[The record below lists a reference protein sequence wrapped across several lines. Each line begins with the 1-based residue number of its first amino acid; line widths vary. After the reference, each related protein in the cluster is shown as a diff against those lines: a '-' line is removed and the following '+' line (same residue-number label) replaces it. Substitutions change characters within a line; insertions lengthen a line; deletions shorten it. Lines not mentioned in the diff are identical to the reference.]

1 MEPKSRIG
9 FRDLIDG
16 RIAEW
21 EKGIQNLEHRMA
33 KAKDDTE
40 AREKIALMKARLPV
54 LAEKSKMVLDVS
66 DEDWPNYKSEVD
78 LILENL
84 EWLQGYVM
92 KRIGA
97 A

>member
-1 MEPKSRIG
+1 MESKSRVA
-9 FRDLIDG
+9 FRDLIDA

-21 EKGIQNLEHRMA
+21 EKNIQNLEHRLA
-33 KAKDDTE
+33 KKDDAE
-40 AREKIALMKARLPV
+40 AREKVALMKSRLPV
-54 LAEKSKMVLDVS
+54 LAEKSRMIMDVS
-66 DEDWPNYKSEVD
+66 EGGWPNYKSETD

-92 KRIGA
+92 RRIGA

>member
-1 MEPKSRIG
+1 METKSRNG
-9 FRDLIDG
+9 FRELIDA

-21 EKGIQNLEHRMA
+21 EKNIQNLEHRMA
-33 KAKDDTE
+33 KKDDAE
-40 AREKIALMKARLPV
+40 AKRQVAVMKSRLPV
-54 LAEKSKMVLDVS
+54 LAEKSKMVMDV
-66 DEDWPNYKSEVD
+66 DDTGWPDFKSETD

-92 KRIGA
+92 KRLGA

>member
-1 MEPKSRIG
+1 MEHKSRVG
-9 FRDLIDG
+9 FQELIDA

-21 EKGIQNLEHRMA
+21 EKNITNLEHRLS
-33 KAKDDTE
+33 KKDDPD
-40 AREKIALMKARLPV
+40 AREKVAMMKARLPQ
-54 LAEKSKMVLDVS
+54 LTKKSAEIFDVADDTWS
-66 DEDWPNYKSEVD
+66 TYKSETD

-92 KRIGA
+92 RRIGA

>member
-1 MEPKSRIG
+1 MEVRSRTG
-9 FRDLIDG
+9 FRELIDA

-21 EKGIQNLEHRMA
+21 EKNIQNLEHRMA
-33 KAKDDTE
+33 KKEDAEAK
-40 AREKIALMKARLPV
+40 EKVALMKTRLPV
-54 LAEKSKMVLDVS
+54 LAEKSKLVMDVA
-66 DEDWPNYKSEVD
+66 DQEWPDFKSETD

-92 KRIGA
+92 KRLGA

>member
-1 MEPKSRIG
+1 MENKSRIG
-9 FRDLIDG
+9 FRDLIDA

-21 EKGIQNLEHRMA
+21 EKNIQNLEHRLA
-33 KAKDDTE
+33 KKDDAE
-40 AREKIALMKARLPV
+40 AREKVGLMKSRLPV
-54 LAEKSKMVLDVS
+54 LADKSQKVMDVT
-66 DEDWPNYKSEVD
+66 EDGWPNFKSETD

-92 KRIGA
+92 RRIGA

>member
-1 MEPKSRIG
+1 METRSRNG
-9 FRDLIDG
+9 FRELIDA

-21 EKGIQNLEHRMA
+21 EKNIQNLEHRMA
-33 KAKDDTE
+33 KKDD
-40 AREKIALMKARLPV
+40 ADAKQKVAVMKSRLPV
-54 LAEKSKMVLDVS
+54 LAEKSKKVMDV
-66 DEDWPNYKSEVD
+66 DDTAWPDFKSETD

-92 KRIGA
+92 KRLGA